1 MKNTSAHHLDRGGE
15 RLRCQFLQCDD
26 GAFESVLDGPTLSA
40 VLREHGTP
48 GRHRLYPPMDTLRLF
63 VGQVLSTDRACQD
76 VVGRRLSERIASG
89 QSASALSTSAYC
101 DARGRLSLALP
112 TTLSQIIA
120 QRLESNAPPSWRWQ
134 GRRVVLFDGTSV
146 SMPDTPSLQQA
157 YPQSATQAAGLG
169 FPMARIGALIGLASG
184 AVLAYQVA
192 ACKGKGTGEQTLLQS
207 LTAHLNPGDVLL
219 ADALLA
225 TWWIIEAAKRRGAD
239 VVMAQHGKRIT
250 DFALGRQLGADQ
262 GSHRNGGRPKDH
274 VVQWPR
280 PPKPKSMSAEDYAA
294 YPEFI
299 TMREIEVGG
308 RILVTTLLDPKYASP
323 RALGKLYAMRWNIE
337 VDFRVIKSTLQMD
350 VLCCKSQAMVEKEI
364 AVCLLAYN
372 WVRATM
378 AKAAMLKDV
387 LPRSLSF
394 SAAKRLL
401 AAFADQLRRTPEN
414 QLSALTAQI
423 LAAIAKCRLP
433 HRPHRIEPRA
443 KKRRPKNLPL
453 LTVHRNVAREQILAQ
468 RLIRV
473 T

>member
-1 MKNTSAHHLDRGGE
+1 MKNTSAHRLTRGAE
-15 RLRCQFLQCDD
+15 RLRHQFLLVEC
-26 GAFESVLDGPTLSA
+26 GSFEPVLDEPTLSA

-48 GRHRLYPPMDTLRLF
+48 GRHRLYPPIDTLRLF
-63 VGQVLSTDRACQD
+63 IGQVLSSDRACQD
-76 VVGRRLSERIASG
+76 VVGRRLSERIANG

-101 DARGRLSLALP
+101 DARQRLSLALP
-112 TTLSQIIA
+112 TTLGEIIA
-120 QRLESNAPPSWRWQ
+120 QRLESSAPQSWRWN

-207 LTAHLNPGDVLL
+207 LTVHLNTGDVLL

-225 TWWIIEAAKRRGAD
+225 TWWIIEAAKLRGAD
-239 VVMAQHGKRIT
+239 VLMAQHGKRIT
-250 DFALGRQLGADQ
+250 DFARGHPSGVDQ
-262 GSHRNGGRPKDH
+262 GKGQKDH

-280 PPKPKSMSAEDYAA
+280 PPKPKGMSAEDYAA

-299 TMREIEVGG
+299 TIREIEIDG
-308 RILVTTLLDPKYASP
+308 RILVTTLLDPRYASA
-323 RALGKLYAMRWNIE
+323 RALHTLYAMRWNIE

-350 VLCCKSQAMVEKEI
+350 VLCCKSQEMVEKEI
-364 AVCLLAYN
+364 AVCLLGYN
-372 WVRATM
+372 LVRAAI
-378 AKAAMLKDV
+378 AKAAKLRDV
-387 LPRSLSF
+387 LPRTLSF
-394 SAAKRLL
+394 SGAKRLL
-401 AAFADQLRRTPEN
+401 AAFVDQLRRT
-414 QLSALTAQI
+414 AQDQFSNVI
-423 LAAIAKCRLP
+423 TSVLVAIASCRLP
-433 HRPHRIEPRA
+433 QRPNRIEPRA

-453 LTVHRNVAREQILAQ
+453 LTIHRHLARELICAQ